1 MKDLQKRYRL
11 GLDAMGLGLFVL
23 IMLPNVIWAAVPPV
37 PDPLSLPS
45 VTPRLDSAASA
56 AQALMVA
63 ALCLVKSR
71 QTVPVPRPA
80 AAAIGLCCLGYYAAW
95 GCYYGG
101 CAASGAV
108 SIHVC
113 AALLGPAVVCCGP
126 AKLGSL
132 CARGGVLGAAWGLWD
147 LQFSALIA

>member
-1 MKDLQKRYRL
+1 MKDLRKRYRL
-11 GLDAMGLGLFVL
+11 GLDVMGLGLFVL
-23 IMLPNVIWAAVPPV
+23 IMLPNVIWMAVPPV

-45 VTPRLDSAASA
+45 VTPRLDLAASA

-101 CAASGAV
+101 VLHPALFLSMCV
-108 SIHVC
+108 LPC
-113 AALLGPAVVCCGP
+113 LALLLYAAARRNWAAFVPGVVFSV
-126 AKLGSL
+126 LH
-132 CARGGVLGAAWGLWD
+132 GVYGICNFLL
-147 LQFSALIA
+147 